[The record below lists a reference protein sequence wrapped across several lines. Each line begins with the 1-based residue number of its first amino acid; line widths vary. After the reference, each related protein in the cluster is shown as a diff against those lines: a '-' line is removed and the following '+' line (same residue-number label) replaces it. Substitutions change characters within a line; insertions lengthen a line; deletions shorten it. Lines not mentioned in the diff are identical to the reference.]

1 MLVTGASAGI
11 GAATAVHFAK
21 FGLNNDLSDFHADDD
36 DSDDFDAS
44 ERFHLQGCRLSLV
57 ARSEDALKEVAERF
71 LKKKTP
77 WFISELWKRVSEVNL
92 P

>member
-36 DSDDFDAS
+36 SDDSVILMPMKDSISKAAVS
-44 ERFHLQGCRLSLV
+44 HWWR
-57 ARSEDALKEVAERF
+57 EVRT
-71 LKKKTP
+71 L
-77 WFISELWKRVSEVNL
+77 
-92 P
+92 